1 MKTSGY
7 RAIAEK
13 GNKLTGNMGAFG
25 LALSVLAFSAPL
37 TTVSGYVPVALMY
50 GGAASPTIFIATMV
64 LLMLFSLG
72 YLTLNH
78 AAKRPG
84 DFYAFITHG
93 LGKSAG
99 LGAGLLA
106 TITYFII
113 LAGVPAYFGV
123 ASADLQRTLTGW
135 AFPWYYFTLACWL
148 AIAIFGYLHIEVSA
162 KFLTWVMVAEV
173 IVCVAFCA
181 GVIGSNPS
189 SDLPPNAIFSP
200 SGLFNTN
207 SPFAMLFAVSF
218 FMGFEATALF
228 RDEVRDPDRTIPRAT
243 YGAVIF
249 IGLLYTFCAY
259 ALIRVY
265 GHDVISVATQS
276 PATMFQNAFDKFV
289 SARMRTPVA
298 ILVLTSAFA
307 SSLSIHNVLTRYLH
321 NLGIDGAFPQYLS
334 AIHPKHLSPHRSS
347 ITVSTLTLLVLLPFI
362 VTGAQPELLY
372 GRLSGVGT
380 AGGLILM
387 TVVNVSCLV
396 WYFREGRFI
405 GAGVFKACVAPG
417 ISAVLFVALVVL
429 VGKHFELLV
438 GGEPGQSTWML
449 YSLCAVQIF
458 GMALAVYFRKAKP
471 EVFRR
476 LGRNPD
482 VEPRDGGTDDEA
494 VLAVIQ

>member
-1 MKTSGY
+1 MSTDGY
-7 RAIAEK
+7 RANAEK
-13 GNKLTGNMGAFG
+13 RNKLTGNMGAFG

-50 GGAASPTIFIATMV
+50 GGAASPIIFVATMV
-64 LLMLFSLG
+64 MLMLFSLG
-72 YLTLNH
+72 YLTLNQ

-123 ASADLQRTLTGW
+123 ASAELQRTLTGS

-173 IVCVAFCA
+173 IVCLVFCA
-181 GVIGSNPS
+181 GVFGSNPPNDLQSAGFS
-189 SDLPPNAIFSP
+189 S
-200 SGLFNTN
+200 SGLFNANT
-207 SPFAMLFAVSF
+207 PFAMLFAVSF

-228 RDEVRDPDRTIPRAT
+228 RDEVRDPDNTIPRAT
-243 YGAVIF
+243 FGAVIF

-265 GHDVISVATQS
+265 GHDVISVATKS
-276 PATMFQNAFDKFV
+276 PETMFQSAFDRFV
-289 SARMRTPVA
+289 SVKMRTPVA

-334 AIHPKHLSPHRSS
+334 AIHPKHQSPHRSS
-347 ITVSTLTLLVLLPFI
+347 VTVSTLTLLVLLPFI

-405 GAGVFKACVAPG
+405 GAGVFKACIAPA
-417 ISAVLFVALVVL
+417 ISAVMFVALVVV

-449 YSLCAVQIF
+449 YGLCAVQIF

-471 EVFRR
+471 DVFQR
-476 LGRNPD
+476 LGRNSD
-482 VEPRDGGTDDEA
+482 VAALDSGTNGEI
-494 VLAVIQ
+494 VLVVSQ